1 MKLIRILLI
10 IMLLITPIAITG
22 CEESVEDNV
31 EVHNAN
37 EFIKIED
44 NGIYIIVHKDTR
56 VMYMFVNA
64 YKKGGLVVMV
74 DAEGKPLLYEGEI
87 D

>member
-10 IMLLITPIAITG
+10 IMRLITTIAITG

-31 EVHNAN
+31 EVHYAI